1 MSDMPQFPKR
11 GQRPPGRSTLP
22 GFITL
27 VFMFIALSWTVY
39 SSFRIDI
46 GEGEMAILIKK
57 VGKDLTNGEEVAPSE
72 EYKGIQRKVLTE
84 GRYFFNPYTWSWQ
97 VIKQTEI
104 SSGEDGSKGQSDR

>member
-1 MSDMPQFPKR
+1 MSETPVFPKR
-11 GQRPPGRSTLP
+11 GPRLPGRSTLP

-72 EYKGIQRKVLTE
+72 EYKGVQKKV
-84 GRYFFNPYTWSWQ
+84 RPARNPAAPTGGPCRPARRLPSPPAML
-97 VIKQTEI
+97 
-104 SSGEDGSKGQSDR
+104 G